1 MEALALADRLAVMDL
16 GRIIQVGTPQELYN
30 RPIDVFVARLLG
42 PTNLLQGQVESQG
55 TDARGE
61 VVVRTPV
68 GRLIGQMIPG
78 QTPHGTPVTVS
89 VRPETLLLGPTIPS
103 GWNRFPATIERITF
117 RGGLRQIQA
126 RGPGDWPIAVAAI
139 QSQSQHVREGQSVT
153 LSVSPEHVVVLPG
166 KFAVGKPA

>member
-1 MEALALADRLAVMDL
+1 MDL
-16 GRIIQVGTPQELYN
+16 GRIIQAGTPHELYN

-42 PTNLLQGQVESQG
+42 PTNLLQGQVESQAI
-55 TDARGE
+55 DARGE

-78 QTPHGTPVTVS
+78 QMLQGTPVTVS
-89 VRPETLLLGPTIPS
+89 VRPETLLLGPTIPA

-126 RGPGDWPIAVAAI
+126 RGRATGRSPYRRSRA
-139 QSQSQHVREGQSVT
+139 S
-153 LSVSPEHVVVLPG
+153 LSM
-166 KFAVGKPA
+166 